1 MAAKIERIA
10 LFIPG
15 FGGGGAENV
24 FIILANHWARS
35 GVHVDYLVCNG
46 AGPMRKR
53 LDDSV
58 NIIELGMNHSRAFRR
73 LLYAKQVANYCRK
86 EKPAFILSTLPYC
99 NQTILL
105 GRVLFGL
112 GHTQVIVR
120 EANSLANIRKSGAL
134 STAFNFFMMRWLYP
148 KADCITANSD
158 NTLNELEQEIK
169 TPVSKHAL
177 VRNPVVVHELR
188 SIPKDELKTILGCGR
203 LLDQKDFATL
213 VRAVGI
219 VKKAHR
225 CRLVIIGDGPER
237 ARLEVLAESL
247 EFDSATFQLPG
258 FVDNTEDYY
267 RQADVFVLPSKWE
280 GLPNVVLE
288 ALSYGLPVVATDC
301 SGGTREIFT
310 GEGDRFLVEI
320 EAVDAMAARIIEFL
334 NHPPSAA
341 KMQSFV
347 SDSYSVE
354 SVAQAYADL
363 ALGIRVGVGG
373 CVTSDDTRMD
383 TLSH

>member
-1 MAAKIERIA
+1 MKRIA

-24 FIILANHWARS
+24 FIILANYWARS

-46 AGPMRKR
+46 TGPMRKR

-58 NIIELGMNHSRAFRR
+58 NIIDLGMNHSRIFRR
-73 LLYAKQVANYCRK
+73 LLYAKQVASYCRR
-86 EKPAFILSTLPYC
+86 EKPTFILSTLPYC
-99 NQTILL
+99 NQTVLL

-112 GHTQVIVR
+112 GGTRVIVR

-148 KADCITANSD
+148 KADCITANSE
-158 NTLNELEQEIK
+158 NTLNELEKEIK

-177 VRNPVVVHELR
+177 VRNPVVMHQPHSLA
-188 SIPKDELKTILGCGR
+188 KDELKTILGCGR
-203 LLDQKDFATL
+203 LLPQKDFATL
-213 VRAVGI
+213 IRAVAI
-219 VKKAHR
+219 VKRTHQ

-237 ARLEVLAESL
+237 GRLEALAKSL

-258 FVDNTEDYY
+258 FVDDTEGYY
-267 RQADVFVLPSKWE
+267 RHAHVFVLPSKWE

-301 SGGTREIFT
+301 SGGTREIFA
-310 GEGDRFLVEI
+310 GEEDRFLVDI
-320 EAVDAMAARIIEFL
+320 EAVDSMAARIIDFL
-334 NHPPSAA
+334 DHPPSAGE
-341 KMQSFV
+341 MQSFV
-347 SDSYSVE
+347 SDSYSVQ
-354 SVAQAYADL
+354 SVAQSYADS
-363 ALGIRVGVGG
+363 AFG
-373 CVTSDDTRMD
+373 S
-383 TLSH
+383 

>member
-1 MAAKIERIA
+1 MVDEMTRIA

-24 FIILANHWARS
+24 FIILANYWARS

-58 NIIELGMNHSRAFRR
+58 NIIDLGMNHSRLFRR

-99 NQTILL
+99 NQTVLL

-112 GHTQVIVR
+112 GDAQMLVR

-148 KADCITANSD
+148 KADCITANSE

-177 VRNPVVVHELR
+177 VRNPVVMHELR
-188 SIPKDELKTILGCGR
+188 SIPKNELKTILGCGR
-203 LLDQKDFATL
+203 LLPQKDFATL
-213 VRAVGI
+213 VWAVGI
-219 VKKAHR
+219 VQKTHQ

-237 ARLEVLAESL
+237 GRLEALAESL
-247 EFDSATFQLPG
+247 ELDSATFQLPG

-288 ALSYGLPVVATDC
+288 ALSYDLPVVATDC

-310 GEGDRFLVEI
+310 EAPEGHLV
-320 EAVDAMAARIIEFL
+320 AVGDVAGMAARIVDFL
-334 NHPPSAA
+334 ERPPEQGR
-341 KMQSFV
+341 MQAVLSGRYDV
-347 SDSYSVE
+347 STIASSYCE
-354 SVAQAYADL
+354 L
-363 ALGIRVGVGG
+363 AEKGAREVLDV
-373 CVTSDDTRMD
+373 
-383 TLSH
+383 